1 MVELRQRRV
10 MNRAT
15 ESSELVASLFPKA
28 VRDRLYEEAK
38 EKREAEQEAKKK
50 HSAFRHGGH
59 HDLSAM
65 MESGDLGTNSHDI
78 KSRPIADLFPK
89 TTIFFADLV
98 GFTKWSDKRSP
109 EEVFILLET
118 IYGAFDAI
126 AEKRGVFKVETI
138 GDCYVAATGLPK
150 AQKDHA
156 VIMVKFARDC
166 LYALQQVIANEL
178 VDRLGPDTRELKM
191 RVGLHSGP
199 TTAGVLRGIKGRFQL
214 FGDTV
219 NMASRMESTGT
230 PGRIQVSEATAEE
243 LTQKGKGSWLHIND
257 TYVNVKGKGDVLTYF
272 IAVGSSKTAKSGVT
286 IPSAPSSGSG
296 GANGAQRPS
305 SLGSV
310 SDVDEEDE
318 QSVGAQEQTEESFDE
333 VKFEEKLNGYLHKR

>member
-1 MVELRQRRV
+1 L
-10 MNRAT
+10 
-15 ESSELVASLFPKA
+15 SSSVP
-28 VRDRLYEEAK
+28 
-38 EKREAEQEAKKK
+38 
-50 HSAFRHGGH
+50 
-59 HDLSAM
+59 
-65 MESGDLGTNSHDI
+65 N
-78 KSRPIADLFPK
+78 

-109 EEVFILLET
+109 EDVFILLET

-126 AEKRGVFKVETI
+126 AEKRGVFKVEVCVFVANSDPNFQWTVCYMMFDTNVVVGALQTI

-150 AQKDHA
+150 VQENHA
-156 VIMVKFARDC
+156 IIMVKFARDC
-166 LYALQQVIANEL
+166 LYALQQVTSTDLA
-178 VDRLGPDTRELKM
+178 DRLGPDTRDLKM

-243 LTQKGKGSWLHIND
+243 LTQKGKGSWLVANEKL
-257 TYVNVKGKGDVLTYF
+257 VQVKGKGDVLTYF
-272 IAVGSSKTAKSGVT
+272 IVIGGSKTAKSGLT

-296 GANGAQRPS
+296 GINGRNGGRTPS
-305 SLGSV
+305 LDSI
-310 SDVDEEDE
+310 SDQDNDDDEEHSASPQQD
-318 QSVGAQEQTEESFDE
+318 A
-333 VKFEEKLNGYLHKR
+333 FEEVQFESKLNGYLHKSERRQI